1 MAPPDPSWSCAV
13 PVNLS
18 IKNVPD
24 ELAEK
29 LRQRAERNHR
39 SLQRE
44 LMAIIEQATEHA
56 RGPIQFDA
64 SAGGPAQRRVSVEE
78 LRAKSR
84 ELFPEGTDSSVELIR
99 EMRDGRYGEEWV
111 RTGRQPEPKA

>member
-1 MAPPDPSWSCAV
+1 MA
-13 PVNLS
+13 VNLS

-44 LMAIIEQATEHA
+44 LMAIIELAAEPSRA
-56 RGPIQFDA
+56 PMQFDPA
-64 SAGGPAQRRVSVEE
+64 ARDPAQRRISVEE
-78 LRAKSR
+78 MRAKSR
-84 ELFPEGTDSSVELIR
+84 ELFPKGTHRSVDFIR
-99 EMRDGRYGEEWV
+99 SMRDSRYGEEWA
-111 RTGRQPEPKA
+111 RTGVQPEPKG